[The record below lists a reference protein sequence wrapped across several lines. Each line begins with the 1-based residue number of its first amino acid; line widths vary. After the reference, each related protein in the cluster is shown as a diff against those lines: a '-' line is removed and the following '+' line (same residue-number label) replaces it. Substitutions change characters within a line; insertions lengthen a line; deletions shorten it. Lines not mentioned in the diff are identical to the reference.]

1 MTSNGNIRTNI
12 RAVEQN
18 IINAVK
24 RAVED
29 VALDLWGKSALLAPK
44 DTGDLRGSA
53 SASPVKIVGS
63 IISSQVGFSQE
74 YALIQHEEMSFRH
87 TDGQAKYLEE
97 PLKRN
102 EGRYKQQIKNAARGG
117 VG

>member
-1 MTSNGNIRTNI
+1 MASINQNIRSI
-12 RAVEQN
+12 EQN

-29 VALDLWGKSALLAPK
+29 VALDLQGKSQLLAPI

-53 SASPVKIVGS
+53 STTPVKKVGNV
-63 IISSQVGFSQE
+63 ISCQVGFSQE
-74 YALIQHEEMSFRH
+74 YALKQHENMSYNHPRG
-87 TDGQAKYLEE
+87 GQAKYLEE

-102 EGRYKQQIKNAARGG
+102 EGRYKQSIKNSVRRS
-117 VG
+117 V